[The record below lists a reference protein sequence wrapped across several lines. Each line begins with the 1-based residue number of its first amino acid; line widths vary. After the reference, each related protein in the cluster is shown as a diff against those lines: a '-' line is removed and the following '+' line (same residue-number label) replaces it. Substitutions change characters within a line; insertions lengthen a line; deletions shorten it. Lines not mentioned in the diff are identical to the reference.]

1 MGLRGWERWA
11 SLWEKVRESSEA
23 HQGASEMSPFFF
35 FNFREREGKGEK
47 ERGNKEEERE
57 TLICCFMYL
66 CVHWL
71 LLLCALTRD

>member
-35 FNFREREGKGEK
+35 LILERERV
-47 ERGNKEEERE
+47 RGRKKEETKRKRER
-57 TLICCFMYL
+57 
-66 CVHWL
+66 H
-71 LLLCALTRD
+71 